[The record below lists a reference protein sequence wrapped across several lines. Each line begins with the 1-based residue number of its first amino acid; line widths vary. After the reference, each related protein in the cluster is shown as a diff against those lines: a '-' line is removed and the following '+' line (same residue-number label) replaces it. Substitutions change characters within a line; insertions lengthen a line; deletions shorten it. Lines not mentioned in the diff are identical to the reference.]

1 MLFLDIK
8 TEHGHSFDR
17 KLIPIPF
24 VIFYRGYIY
33 TYLYNHIVIMFALTK
48 LQQYIIFIGTHF
60 QDNIFSMKK
69 AELSIT
75 IT

>member
-1 MLFLDIK
+1 VLFLDIK

-17 KLIPIPF
+17 KLIPIP
-24 VIFYRGYIY
+24 YRGYIY